1 MLLTLLSL
9 ASANA
14 ADTWTIDPTHS
25 RVGFSVAH
33 MTISSVEGR
42 FNGVEGTLTY
52 DVGKLADL
60 KTTVTVDMTTVDTDN
75 ADRDAHLK
83 KEDFL
88 HVEKYPE
95 MTFVSTGVKAG
106 KKGAFELMGDLT
118 IRGVTKPVTFQAK
131 GLDQTVTDPWG
142 NDRVGASATT
152 VIDRK
157 AFGVNYNQVLDRGG
171 VMVGDEVTI
180 ELDVEFVRQK

>member
-1 MLLTLLSL
+1 MLLALFSL
-9 ASANA
+9 ATASA
-14 ADTWTIDPTHS
+14 ADTWAIDPVHS
-25 RVGFSVAH
+25 RVGFSVTH

-42 FNGVEGTLTY
+42 FKDFEGTISY
-52 DVGKLADL
+52 DAGKLDSL
-60 KTTVTVDMTTVDTDN
+60 KANVKIDMTSVDTEN

-88 HVEKYPE
+88 YVEKYPE
-95 MTFVSTGVKAG
+95 MTFVSTGVKPG

-118 IRGVTKPVTFQAK
+118 IRGVTKPVTFEAK

-142 NDRVGASATT
+142 NDRVGAHATT

-171 VMVGDEVTI
+171 VMVGDDVTI
-180 ELDVEFVRQK
+180 ELDIEFVRQK